1 MDMQINNVIEVLLG
15 SDNERRA
22 KAEKFIDQITETTFD
37 QGIDDFILS
46 MSHENPQVNFQLLRC
61 PPWELFF

>member
-1 MDMQINNVIEVLLG
+1 MQINNVIEVLLG

-37 QGIDDFILS
+37 QGIDAFILS
-46 MSHENPQVNFQLLRC
+46 MSHENPQVNFQ
-61 PPWELFF
+61 